1 MRVAR
6 AYSETVAVVG
16 RRVVTIMFTGPCQTP
31 VAKLVALS
39 QEYAVKDAAAR
50 PLVGPGRPAATGGHG
65 GRGLWGRQR
74 AVGAVGRHGQ
84 QVSRGR
90 RRGQPA
96 QPVGF
101 RPDHGGRR
109 GAREAAAAGGG
120 GAGGRSGARDGG
132 GALLVVVVVL
142 TRRRRAR
149 RPLRLHWTYGDAY
162 RGVGGGGGDAG
173 VSDTGGGDGRKVG
186 MPQEG
191 T

>member
-16 RRVVTIMFTGPCQTP
+16 RRVVTIMFAGPCQTP

-65 GRGLWGRQR
+65 GGGLRGRQR

-101 RPDHGGRR
+101 RSDHGGRR
-109 GAREAAAAGGG
+109 GAGEAAAAGGGG

-162 RGVGGGGGDAG
+162 RGSRGGGGG
-173 VSDTGGGDGRKVG
+173 GGGMQVSQTLEG
-186 MPQEG
+186 MG
-191 T
+191 GK